1 MRGILTVVC
10 LFFLQICLPAQTPPI
25 QKYFLLKKNEAVHVN
40 AMLQSRAGFIWYAT
54 NKGFF
59 KFDGIAFQPFDM
71 PASFSTTQVTAI
83 AEDSLGRIWIGFKN
97 GKIAFID
104 HNTLT
109 NFTPEEGNAAAEIS
123 DMLFDNEGIFWFSTL
138 GDGLYY
144 YRQNRLYRL
153 DEQDGMPDV
162 FIYDMQED
170 HHGTIWAATDGGV
183 AICKRNKNNNIHV
196 DVLDETNGLP
206 DNIVKKLHMHNTTL
220 LLATE
225 DKGIVAFDSITREI
239 VVVVADSWEKGS
251 IADFV
256 VSENKIWFSVL
267 QHGLFVYDL
276 HTKEQKL
283 FLGRDNAL
291 TAINKLLFDFEG
303 NLWTGTKTGLQRLY
317 ADHVEVL
324 ENFALTK
331 NNTVLALTIDKQK
344 NVWFSNGEGLFKR
357 RLYGSDNT
365 EFQLL
370 KGTAFQAKTIISLYC
385 DTGGFIWAGLYGEG
399 VLRIDPSTNKI
410 IHFSDAL
417 RNGNVLNI
425 SGAGN
430 VVWLATLGGVTSIE
444 VKGANFVVK
453 NYSQKEGLISD
464 YIYQVF
470 IDSKNRKWFATDG
483 KGVDRLD
490 NNGIRHMRGSLDN
503 KVVFG
508 FVEDE
513 RHVIWANV
521 QGEGLYRFENNDF
534 QAIPSLKLRDK
545 NINSFGIDNAGR
557 IVVMHDLGIDV
568 IDAFSYQ
575 VQNVSDGE
583 NSHAKLANLNAVT
596 KAVNGRL
603 YFGTE
608 AGVVSFAEQTDRDVR
623 LPQPYIDGLK
633 ISNKKVTA
641 ENGVALPY
649 DHNHITFQYHGFW
662 FQNPQG
668 LIFRYKLINYDQDWI
683 VSQDRSATYSS
694 LPPGHYTFLVTTS
707 STGDFSKAH
716 ETSFE
721 FSILPPFWKTKT
733 FYASVLLLLAALVY
747 GYVKYR
753 EQKLVKVKQILEE
766 KVEERTQE
774 IQKKNE
780 EIQSQAEEIRGIN
793 ENLEML
799 VRQRTEELEMK
810 NKALEDSAFIIAHE
824 LRAPVASVL
833 GLINLIKKSK
843 LDDEG
848 RIVANHLEDSAEK
861 LNTIVRTITKA
872 IERGDDT
879 SVR

>member
-1 MRGILTVVC
+1 MRGILTLVC
-10 LFFLQICLPAQTPPI
+10 LFFLQLCLNAQTPPL
-25 QKYFLLKKNEAVHVN
+25 QKYFILKKNEPVHIN

-71 PASFSTTQVTAI
+71 SATFSMTQVTAI

-104 HNTLT
+104 QNKITGF
-109 NFTPEEGNAAAEIS
+109 NPDEGNATAEIS
-123 DMLFDNEGIFWFSTL
+123 DMLFDSKGIFWFSTL

-162 FIYDMQED
+162 FVYDIVED

-183 AICKRNKNNNIHV
+183 AICKRNAKNMRV
-196 DVLDETNGLP
+196 DVLDEKSGLP
-206 DNIVKKLHMHNTTL
+206 DNIVKKLQLCNTTL
-220 LLATE
+220 LMATE
-225 DKGIVAFDSITREI
+225 DKGIVAFDTTTRKTF
-239 VVVVADSWEKGS
+239 VVADDVWIKGS

-256 VSENKIWFSVL
+256 VNENKIWFSVL

-276 HTKEQKL
+276 QTGEQKQY
-283 FLGRDNAL
+283 LGKDNAL
-291 TAINKLLFDFEG
+291 TAVNKLLFDFEG

-317 ADHVEVL
+317 ADHIEVL
-324 ENFALTK
+324 DNFALTK
-331 NNTVLALTIDKQK
+331 NSSVLALTLDKQ
-344 NVWFSNGEGLFKR
+344 NNIWFSNGEGLFKR
-357 RLYGSDNT
+357 MLYDHDNS
-365 EFQLL
+365 EVQLL
-370 KGTAFQAKTIISLYC
+370 KGTEFQSKTIISLYC
-385 DTGGFIWAGLYGEG
+385 DAQGFIWAGLYGEG
-399 VLRIDPSTNKI
+399 VLRIDPSTNKT

-425 SGAGN
+425 TGAGN

-444 VKGANFVVK
+444 VNSDDFIVK
-453 NYSQKEGLISD
+453 NYSKKEGLISD

-490 NNGIRHMRGSLDN
+490 DRGVRHIRGSLDN

-508 FVEDE
+508 FVEDKH
-513 RHVIWANV
+513 HVVWANV
-521 QGEGLYRFENNDF
+521 QGEGLYRFESDDF
-534 QAIPSLKLRDK
+534 KPIPSIKLRDK

-557 IVVMHDLGIDV
+557 IVVMHDLGMDV
-568 IDAFSYQ
+568 LDAFTYQ

-583 NSHAKLANLNAVT
+583 NSHARLANLNAVT

-608 AGVVSFAEQTDRDVR
+608 TGVVSYAEDIGRDVQ

-633 ISNKKVTA
+633 ILNKKVAA
-641 ENGVALPY
+641 ENGLALLY
-649 DHNHITFQYHGFW
+649 HHNNITFQYHGFW

-668 LIFRYKLINYDQDWI
+668 LIFRYKLINYDHDWI
-683 VSQDRSATYSS
+683 VSQDRNATYSS
-694 LPPGHYTFLVTTS
+694 LPPGRYTFVVSTS
-707 STGDFSKAH
+707 STGDFSNAN
-716 ETSFE
+716 EASFE

-733 FYASVLLLLAALVY
+733 FYAGVLLSLVALVY

-753 EQKLVKVKQILEE
+753 ERKLVKAKQILEE

-774 IQKKNE
+774 IQRKNE

-799 VRQRTEELEMK
+799 VRERTEELEMK

-833 GLINLIKKSK
+833 GLINLISKSK

-872 IERGDDT
+872 IERGDDP